1 MEKYE
6 DQKAAIAAMVAMGD
20 ISTDIAQ
27 QLMEKLVAE
36 LLSATVIYSQ
46 LKANNLRTQLI
57 LAIAAKYRSHQ
68 LHLHQILLHQHLWE
82 DQ

>member
-1 MEKYE
+1 LEKYK

-46 LKANNLRTQLI
+46 RK
-57 LAIAAKYRSHQ
+57 S
-68 LHLHQILLHQHLWE
+68 
-82 DQ
+82 